1 MHVNL
6 NYEHTMINTK
16 IPKSTTNLTWA
27 LFNTTNKQIKLSVFA
42 NFFEQTSMK
51 MWNFMSCSLLFNA
64 KYDGQW

>member
-51 MWNFMSCSLLFNA
+51 M
-64 KYDGQW
+64 